1 MKHSWKQD
9 HPSQHPKFFPELGR
23 EGSLSGT
30 GYHLESFPH
39 IQAPLPDVKLQ
50 TLFCG
55 GEIPA
60 LLTSFMS
67 STL

>member
-1 MKHSWKQD
+1 MKHSWKQG
-9 HPSQHPKFFPELGR
+9 HPSQHPKFVPELGR

-50 TLFCG
+50 TLFCE